1 MDTFP
6 SKAHCEIEVT
16 PSEFELG
23 EVRTREQVTPI
34 SLQLG
39 ARAFDLLSAYSL
51 VDRTSVGAQARAA
64 IEAYHQHRLQDP
76 GLPDLI
82 ERAEKRSFPTAE

>member
-23 EVRTREQVTPI
+23 EVRREQVTPI

-82 ERAEKRSFPTAE
+82 ERAKKRSFPTAE